1 MQDQNSI
8 KQSENYSDRYS
19 RALDIFIESVH
30 KPDDRLRGCAY
41 NQDCFNELMEV
52 REHVLEYLN
61 SMKRK
66 ETKSGEKDILKQ
78 WSKEARDNNEFIF
91 MS

>member
-52 REHVLEYLN
+52 REHVLNYLN

-66 ETKSGEKDILKQ
+66 ESKSNEKDILKQ